1 MQNFINR
8 SKYRM
13 CISSIQQLDEDS
25 IEFFLSTQTR
35 SGSKA
40 SQSKFLQ
47 DLSFVLST
55 DLTKQMQTSYNMLR

>member
-1 MQNFINR
+1 
-8 SKYRM
+8 M

-25 IEFFLSTQTR
+25 IEFSLLTQTR

-47 DLSFVLST
+47 DLSFVLSI

>member
-25 IEFFLSTQTR
+25 IEFFLLTWTR
-35 SGSKA
+35 SSSKA
-40 SQSKFLQ
+40 SQSKFL
-47 DLSFVLST
+47 
-55 DLTKQMQTSYNMLR
+55 Y